1 MVLAT
6 LSLIFALVMP
16 SLGTPDR
23 CPDVHVIGVR
33 GSGQVAYGSQVEGVV
48 DAVRDGAATMG
59 LDTAA
64 EAIEYPS
71 ISVTESLGLVL
82 INGEYDRSV
91 AAGVDALR
99 SAMRRVADR
108 CPRTGL
114 ALVGYSQGAQV
125 IKSALDGSTPGLHIA
140 AVVLLAD
147 PTRDAAQA
155 GITRLGDPSVAA
167 DGAFGAIAL
176 SDHLRAV
183 AVDVCAA
190 GDGVCE
196 RGRRSLVAHTEGYAD
211 AGPLV
216 VPFVLAELSDRLPT
230 VVGPR

>member
-1 MVLAT
+1 MALAT
-6 LSLIFALVMP
+6 LSLIIALVMP
-16 SLGTPDR
+16 SLGTPDG

-33 GSGQVAYGSQVEGVV
+33 GSGQVAYGAQVEGVV
-48 DAVRDGAATMG
+48 DAVRDGAAAMG
-59 LDTAA
+59 LETAA
-64 EAIEYPS
+64 EAIEYPA

-91 AAGVDALR
+91 AEGVEALR

-125 IKSALDGSTPGLHIA
+125 IKSALAGSTPNLRIPV
-140 AVVLLAD
+140 VVLLAD

-155 GITRLGDPSVAA
+155 GITRLGDPSVVA

-176 SDHLRAV
+176 PDHLRAV
-183 AVDVCAA
+183 TVDVCAA

-196 RGRRSLVAHTEGYAD
+196 RGRRSLVAHSDGYTD

-216 VPFVLAELSDRLPT
+216 VPFVLADLSERLPA